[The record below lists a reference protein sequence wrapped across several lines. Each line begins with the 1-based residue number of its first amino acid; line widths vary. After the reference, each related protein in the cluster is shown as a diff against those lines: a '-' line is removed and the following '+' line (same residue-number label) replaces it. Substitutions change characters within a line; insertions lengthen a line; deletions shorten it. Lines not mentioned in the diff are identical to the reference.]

1 MTPPEANDPLEP
13 MKDVE
18 DVLRRAL
25 RHVDPPAG
33 FADRVVR
40 RAAIGP
46 ARQAIVRGAM
56 FRWATAAA
64 LVIVVGGGLWYRA
77 EEHRRTEGEEARR
90 QVLLSLQITGSKLHA
105 VQLKINHQGESQ
117 Q

>member
-1 MTPPEANDPLEP
+1 M
-13 MKDVE
+13 VQ
-18 DVLRRAL
+18 
-25 RHVDPPAG
+25 
-33 FADRVVR
+33 

-46 ARQAIVRGAM
+46 ARQAIVRGPM
-56 FRWATAAA
+56 LRWATAAA
-64 LVIVVGGGLWYRA
+64 LVIVVSGGLWYRA
-77 EEHRRTEGEEARR
+77 EEHRRAEGEEARR

>member
-1 MTPPEANDPLEP
+1 MTPEMNDPLER
-13 MKDVE
+13 E
-18 DVLRRAL
+18 LRQAL
-25 RHVDPPAG
+25 RAVDPPAG
-33 FADRVVR
+33 FADRVLH
-40 RAAIGP
+40 RAAMGP
-46 ARQAIVRGAM
+46 ARKSIGRGPM
-56 FRWATAAA
+56 LRWATAAA
-64 LVIVVGGGLWYRA
+64 LVIGVSGGLWYRA